1 MAITKSTNKIQFI
14 KANKAVYQDIKGQY
28 PHCIF
33 FAIDDKCIIVDDVEY
48 GLGSK
53 DLADTLKRSVH
64 DITLSNNNTIT
75 LVDASDP
82 ANTVGTPITIQNASS
97 TVAGLMSA
105 DDKKKFDSFFGSAG
119 EGGSSGEGVNLDA
132 IWNMI
137 GTKKSDGA
145 VQATTLWGGIDEVQD
160 ELNTFKNDKGKNGGL
175 APLDTNGLIPSEH
188 LPSYVDDVKEFS
200 SLSAFP
206 EKGESGKI
214 YITADTNLIYRWV
227 VTNAEAGTGNYV
239 EIPRTSAESIT
250 RLNTIQTK
258 NGEVDS
264 NYSIEQGVQEAKD
277 YTDNSL
283 SWYEDNTQ
291 S

>member
-1 MAITKSTNKIQFI
+1 MAAIRSDKVIKFVKGLKTN
-14 KANKAVYQDIKGQY
+14 YDDINAQY

-33 FAIDDKCIIVDDVEY
+33 FATNDKVIMVDGVEY
-48 GLGSK
+48 GLGSEK
-53 DLADTLKRSVH
+53 QTELLKKLVT
-64 DITLSNNNTIT
+64 DIKISGNNTIT
-75 LVDASDP
+75 LVDAE
-82 ANTVGTPITIQNASS
+82 AKKVGEPITINDASS
-97 TVAGLMSA
+97 AQSGLMSA
-105 DDKKKFDSFFGSAG
+105 TDKAKFDSFFGSG
-119 EGGSSGEGVNLDA
+119 TGEGVNLDA
-132 IWNMI
+132 IWNTI
-137 GTKKSDGA
+137 GTKKSDSG

-160 ELNTFKNDKGKNGGL
+160 ELNTFKNEKGKNGGL
-175 APLDTNGLIPSEH
+175 APLDETGVIPSKH

-227 VTNAEAGTGNYV
+227 VTDVGTGAGNYV

>member
-28 PHCIF
+28 PNCIF

-48 GLGSK
+48 GLGS
-53 DLADTLKRSVH
+53 ADKTELLKKVAAG
-64 DITLSNNNTIT
+64 ITLSNNSTIT

-82 ANTVGTPITIQNASS
+82 ANMVGTPITIQNASS
-97 TVAGLMSA
+97 TQSGLMSA
-105 DDKKKFDSFFGSAG
+105 DDKKKFDKFFGSAG
-119 EGGSSGEGVNLDA
+119 EGTNLQA
-132 IWNMI
+132 IWDAI
-137 GTKKSDGA
+137 GTKKSGSG

-160 ELNTFKNDKGKNGGL
+160 ELNTFMGQKGQPSGL
-175 APLDTNGLIPSEH
+175 ATLDTNGLIPSTQ

-200 SLSAFP
+200 SLSALP

-214 YITADTNLIYRWV
+214 YVTADTNLIYRWV
-227 VTNAEAGTGNYV
+227 VTNVEAGTGNYV

-250 RLNTIQTK
+250 RLNKIQTK
-258 NGEVDS
+258 GKVVDE
-264 NYSIEQGVQEAKD
+264 NYSIEQGVQEAKA
-277 YTDNSL
+277 YTDDSL
-283 SWYEDNTQ
+283 SWYEDSQ

>member
-1 MAITKSTNKIQFI
+1 MAVTRSDKVIKFVKGL
-14 KANKAVYQDIKGQY
+14 KANYQDINNQY
-28 PHCIF
+28 QHCIF
-33 FAIDDKCIIVDDVEY
+33 FATDDKVIMVDGVEY
-48 GLGSK
+48 GLGSEK
-53 DLADTLKRSVH
+53 QTELLKKLVT
-64 DITLSNNNTIT
+64 DITISSDNTIQ
-75 LVDASDP
+75 LVDAE
-82 ANTVGTPITIQNASS
+82 AKTVGTPITINNASS

-105 DDKKKFDSFFGSAG
+105 DDKKKFDSFFSGT
-119 EGGSSGEGVNLDA
+119 GEGVNLDV
-132 IWNMI
+132 IWNTI
-137 GTKKSDGA
+137 GEKGSGSD
-145 VQATTLWGGIDEVQD
+145 VQATTLWGGINEVQN
-160 ELNTFKNDKGKNGGL
+160 ELNTFKNEKGKNGGL
-175 APLDTNGLIPSEH
+175 APLDTDGLIPSKH

-264 NYSIEQGVQEAKD
+264 NYSIEKGVQEAKT
-277 YTDNSL
+277 YTDDSL

-291 S
+291 G

>member
-14 KANKAVYQDIKGQY
+14 KANKAAYQDIKGQY

-48 GLGSK
+48 GLGS
-53 DLADTLKRSVH
+53 ADQTELLRKRVA
-64 DITLSNNNTIT
+64 DITLTNNSTIT

-105 DDKKKFDSFFGSAG
+105 DDKKKFDSFFGSG
-119 EGGSSGEGVNLDA
+119 TGEGVNLDA

-137 GTKKSDGA
+137 GEKGSGSE
-145 VQATTLWGGIDEVQD
+145 VQATTLWGGINEVQNG
-160 ELNTFKNDKGKNGGL
+160 LKTFKNEKGKNGGL
-175 APLDTNGLIPSEH
+175 APLDETGVIPSKH

-227 VTNAEAGTGNYV
+227 VTDVGTGAGNYV

-264 NYSIEQGVQEAKD
+264 NYSIEKGVQEAKA
-277 YTDNSL
+277 YTDDSL
-283 SWYEDNTQ
+283 SWYEDSQ

>member
-14 KANKAVYQDIKGQY
+14 KANKAAYQEIKTTY

-48 GLGSK
+48 GLGSAS
-53 DLADTLKRSVH
+53 LTETLKKLVT
-64 DITLSNNNTIT
+64 DITISNNNTIS
-75 LVDASDP
+75 LVDAENKILSS
-82 ANTVGTPITIQNASS
+82 ITINNASQ

-105 DDKKKFDSFFGSAG
+105 EDKKKFDSFFGS
-119 EGGSSGEGVNLDA
+119 SGEGINLNT

-137 GTKKSDGA
+137 GSKKSDSG

-160 ELNTFKNDKGKNGGL
+160 ELTKLSNSKGQPSGL
-175 APLDTNGLIPSEH
+175 APLDETGVIPSKH
-188 LPSYVDDVKEFS
+188 LPSYVDDVIEVATKA
-200 SLSAFP
+200 SLP
-206 EKGESGKI
+206 ETGESGKI
-214 YITADTNLIYRWV
+214 YVTADTNLIFRWV
-227 VTNAEAGTGNYV
+227 KNSADYV
-239 EIPRTSAESIT
+239 QIPITSAESIT

-258 NGEVDS
+258 GEVVDQE
-264 NYSIEQGVQEAKD
+264 YSIEKGVQEAKA
-277 YTDNSL
+277 YTDDSL

>member
-14 KANKAVYQDIKGQY
+14 KSNKAAYQEIKTQY

-48 GLGSK
+48 GLGSAS
-53 DLADTLKRSVH
+53 LTETLKKLVT
-64 DITLSNNNTIT
+64 DITISNNNTIS
-75 LVDASDP
+75 LVDAENKTLSS
-82 ANTVGTPITIQNASS
+82 ITINNASQ

-105 DDKKKFDSFFGSAG
+105 EDKKKFDSFFGS
-119 EGGSSGEGVNLDA
+119 SGEGINLNT

-137 GTKKSDGA
+137 GSKKSDSG

-160 ELNTFKNDKGKNGGL
+160 ELLSFMNTKGQHGGL
-175 APLDTNGLIPSEH
+175 AELGSDGKVPSTQ
-188 LPSYVDDVKEFS
+188 LPSYVDDVIEVPTEAG
-200 SLSAFP
+200 LP

-214 YITADTNLIYRWV
+214 YVTADTDLIFRWV
-227 VTNAEAGTGNYV
+227 VTNTETGAGKYV
-239 EIPRTSAESIT
+239 QIPQTSAESIT
-250 RLNTIQTK
+250 RLDKIQTK
-258 NGEVDS
+258 GGVLDKE
-264 NYSIEQGVQEAKD
+264 YSIEKGVQEAKT
-277 YTDNSL
+277 YTDDSL

>member
-1 MAITKSTNKIQFI
+1 MGITKSTNKIQFI
-14 KANKAVYQDIKGQY
+14 KASKSVYQEIKAQY

-48 GLGSK
+48 GLGSAG
-53 DLADTLKRSVH
+53 LTETLKKLVT
-64 DITLSNNNTIT
+64 DITISGNNTIS
-75 LVDASDP
+75 LVDAENKTLSS
-82 ANTVGTPITIQNASS
+82 ITINNASS

-105 DDKKKFDSFFGSAG
+105 ADKAKFDSFFG
-119 EGGSSGEGVNLDA
+119 GSGSGEGVNLDT

-137 GTKKSDGA
+137 GSKKSDSG
-145 VQATTLWGGIDEVQD
+145 VQADTLWEGIDEVQD
-160 ELNTFKNDKGKNGGL
+160 ELTELSNSKGQNSGL
-175 APLDTNGLIPSEH
+175 APLDENGLIPTKH
-188 LPSYVDDVKEFS
+188 LPSYVDDVVEVS
-200 SLSAFP
+200 TEAGLP
-206 EKGESGKI
+206 QPGESGKI
-214 YITADTNLIYRWV
+214 YVTADTNLIYRWV
-227 VTNAEAGTGNYV
+227 APNTETETGKYV
-239 EIPRTSAESIT
+239 QIPITSAESIT

-264 NYSIEQGVQEAKD
+264 NYSIEKGVQEAKD